1 VFGAKHTSAGQKKC
15 STMQYH
21 NDMIKP
27 SQYSLF
33 LGLWNILV
41 VQIQTL
47 CNEELLEENNNILL
61 PPCGKASSGAIPMD
75 YISKFLVK
83 KKQFVGSEIN

>member
-1 VFGAKHTSAGQKKC
+1 
-15 STMQYH
+15 
-21 NDMIKP
+21 
-27 SQYSLF
+27 
-33 LGLWNILV
+33 
-41 VQIQTL
+41 
-47 CNEELLEENNNILL
+47 LEENNKILL